1 MTFELPEIGFVF
13 WLVGNGDSTTIV
25 VKKDVVIQL
34 DLHQLKKA
42 EEDGDDHSLIID
54 ELERL
59 LPEKDGKPYLS
70 VFALTHPDKDH
81 IGGFEDFL
89 ARITIGEIW
98 FTPRIFRE
106 YNKDLC
112 DDAVV
117 FKKEVKRRREITIK
131 KGGEPDSGNK
141 IRIIGHDD
149 ILNNDKYKG
158 FPEECRT
165 IPGNPIYRLDGKD
178 YSEDE
183 FEAFIH
189 APFKDDSSSD
199 RNDTSLAM
207 QVSLWDGDKCL
218 KGLFLGD
225 LKYPTI
231 KKIFDT
237 TKEMDRAEKLEY
249 NCLLA
254 SHHCSKSVMYFK
266 SEGEEEETLKQDIL
280 DEFEEAA
287 LDGAYIIASCES
299 DFTDE
304 KGKNPPHAKA
314 RDRYEEIVDS
324 GKFLCTHEHSS
335 NATNPEP
342 IKFELEEEGISY
354 IDPVGEIS
362 ESKDSNSL
370 DLADSILAAR
380 GNNKPPE
387 KPVGFG

>member
-1 MTFELPEIGFVF
+1 MTFELPKIGFVF
-13 WLVGNGDSTTIV
+13 WLVGNGDSTTIAV
-25 VKKDVVIQL
+25 EEDVVIQL

-42 EEDGDDHSLIID
+42 EDDGDDHSLIID

-59 LPEKDGKPYLS
+59 LPEKDSKPYLS

-106 YNKDLC
+106 YDKELC

-117 FKKEVKRRREITIK
+117 FKEEVERRRKVTID
-131 KGGEPDSGNK
+131 KGGEPDSGDR

-149 ILNNDKYKG
+149 ILNGEKYDG
-158 FPEECRT
+158 FPKKCRT
-165 IPGNPIYRLDGKD
+165 IPGNSIYRLDGQD
-178 YSEDE
+178 YSEYE

-189 APFKDDSSSD
+189 APFVDDSASD

-207 QVSLWDGDKCL
+207 QVSLWDGEESI

-231 KKIFDT
+231 KKIFDK
-237 TKEMDRAEKLEY
+237 TKEKNRPEKLEF

-254 SHHCSKSVMYFK
+254 AHHCSKSVMYFK

-314 RDRYEEIVDS
+314 KDRYEEIVYS
-324 GKFLCTHEHSS
+324 GNFLCTHEHSS
-335 NATNPEP
+335 NANNPEP
-342 IKFELEEEGISY
+342 IKFELKEEEILY
-354 IDPVGEIS
+354 IDPIGQLS
-362 ESKDSNSL
+362 ESKNSNFL
-370 DLADSILAAR
+370 DLTDSILAAR
-380 GNNKPPE
+380 GNDKPPE

>member
-1 MTFELPEIGFVF
+1 MTFKLPEIGFVF
-13 WLVGNGDSTTIV
+13 WLVGNGDSTTIAV
-25 VKKDVVIQL
+25 NEDVVMQL

-42 EEDGDDHSLIID
+42 ENEDDDHSLIID

-89 ARITIGEIW
+89 DRITIGEIW

-106 YNKDLC
+106 YDEELC
-112 DDAVV
+112 NDAVV
-117 FKKEVKRRREITIK
+117 FKEEVERRRDVAIK
-131 KGGEPDSGNK
+131 KGGEPDSGDR

-149 ILNNDKYKG
+149 ILNDEEYDG
-158 FPEECRT
+158 FPEKCRT
-165 IPGNPIYRLDGKD
+165 IPGNSIYRLDGEN
-178 YSEDE
+178 YSDE
-183 FEAFIH
+183 FEAFVH
-189 APFKDDSSSD
+189 APFKDDSAGE

-207 QVSLWDGDKCL
+207 QVALWDGDKCL

-231 KKIFDT
+231 KKIFDK
-237 TKEMDRAEKLEY
+237 TKERNRAEKLKY
-249 NCLLA
+249 NCFLA
-254 SHHCSKSVMYFK
+254 PHHCSKSVMYFQT
-266 SEGEEEETLKQDIL
+266 EGEEKATLKQDIL

-314 RDRYEEIVDS
+314 RDRYEEIIDS

-335 NATNPEP
+335 DASNPEP
-342 IKFELEEEGISY
+342 IRFELEEEGISY
-354 IDPVGEIS
+354 IDPAGELS
-362 ESKDSNSL
+362 EGKDNNSF

-380 GNNKPPE
+380 DNNRPPE